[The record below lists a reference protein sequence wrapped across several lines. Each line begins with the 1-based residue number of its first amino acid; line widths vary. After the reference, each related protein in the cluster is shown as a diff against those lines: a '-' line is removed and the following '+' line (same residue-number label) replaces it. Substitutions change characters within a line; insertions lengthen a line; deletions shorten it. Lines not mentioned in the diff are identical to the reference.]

1 MTTPFLI
8 TGYQH
13 SLRFCQAFE
22 REWGREILRSKTPN
36 FAPSTLCFGGLPR
49 GPIPRCPGR
58 YSYFKLNR
66 HTVSIGAN
74 QTFSILFFIFLGK
87 AFGILILVSSKYGIQ
102 YPIAFYFFSTS
113 GKARMI
119 VSQ

>member
-13 SLRFCQAFE
+13 SLHFCQAFE

-49 GPIPRCPGR
+49 GANTKQTKVSRSVLIFQIKQTYCNYRSQSNLL
-58 YSYFKLNR
+58 YIIFYISWKSLWDFNFSEFKIWNTIFYCFL
-66 HTVSIGAN
+66 
-74 QTFSILFFIFLGK
+74 LF
-87 AFGILILVSSKYGIQ
+87 
-102 YPIAFYFFSTS
+102 
-113 GKARMI
+113 
-119 VSQ
+119 